1 MSAITTA
8 RPEASSATSR
18 QVAYLCA
25 PALVFLGVR
34 AVGLVVLAWM
44 AARNGRSI
52 TTALTSWDGHW
63 FLGLAQGG
71 YGAAGGDLVDA
82 HFQHDQSNLL
92 AFFPG
97 YPALTSLM
105 SHLPGVTLVDAGF
118 AVTVMAGLACSYGL
132 VRLGELLPGGSRR
145 LGLVLAAL
153 FAASPMAV
161 VLSMTYSEAL
171 FCAFAIWSL
180 AFLLER
186 RWVWAGVLCALSGL
200 VRPTAAAVVVAVC
213 AAAVIAIA
221 RREDGWRPWVGAL
234 VAPVGLVGYLAWV
247 AVRTGR
253 WDGWFEVQQ
262 RGWGSQFD
270 GGFATFKF
278 ALDALASGRSVLEV
292 LTVGLCVAAI
302 ALVVLCIRRR
312 VPWPLIVY
320 GVAVLIMDLGSN
332 GLMNSKARLMLPA
345 FVLLIPLGMALVRRL
360 GSTQWLTL
368 VSVAVMSAWFG
379 AYTITAW
386 PYAI

>member
-8 RPEASSATSR
+8 RPGASPALSR
-18 QVAYLCA
+18 QVAYLTA

-71 YGAAGGDLVDA
+71 YSGAGGDLVDA

-97 YPALTSLM
+97 YPALTSLVA
-105 SHLPGVTLVDAGF
+105 HLPGATLVDAAF
-118 AVTVMAGLACSYGL
+118 AVTVLSGLACSYGL
-132 VRLGELLPGGSRR
+132 VRLGTLLPGGSRR

-161 VLSMTYSEAL
+161 VLSMTYSESL
-171 FCAFAIWSL
+171 FCAFAVWSL
-180 AFLLER
+180 VFLVDR
-186 RWVWAGVLCALSGL
+186 RWLWAGVCCALAGL
-200 VRPTAAAVVVAVC
+200 VRPTAAAVIVAVGL
-213 AAAVIAIA
+213 AAVIAIT

-234 VAPVGLVGYLAWV
+234 LAPLGLLGYLAWV
-247 AVRTGR
+247 GVRTGR
-253 WDGWFEVQQ
+253 WDGWFDVQQ

-270 GGFATFKF
+270 GGAATFKF

-292 LTVGLCVAAI
+292 LTVGLCVAAL
-302 ALVVLCIRRR
+302 ALVVLCVRQR
-312 VPWPLIVY
+312 VPWPLIAY

-345 FVLLIPLGMALVRRL
+345 FVLLIPLAMALVKRR

-368 VSVAVMSAWFG
+368 AAVAVMSAWFG
-379 AYTITAW
+379 AYSITAW

>member
-18 QVAYLCA
+18 QVAYLTA
-25 PALVFLGVR
+25 PALAFLGVR

-71 YGAAGGDLVDA
+71 YTGAGGDLVDA

-97 YPALTSLM
+97 YPALTSLVA
-105 SHLPGVTLVDAGF
+105 HVPGVTLVDAAF
-118 AVTVMAGLACSYGL
+118 AVTVLAGLACSYGL
-132 VRLGELLPGGSRR
+132 VRLGEQVPGGSRR

-171 FCAFAIWSL
+171 FCALAVWSL
-180 AFLLER
+180 VFLLDR
-186 RWVWAGVLCALSGL
+186 RWLWAGVFCALSGL
-200 VRPTAAAVVVAVC
+200 VRPTAAAVIVAVGI
-213 AAAVIAIA
+213 AAVIAIV

-234 VAPVGLVGYLAWV
+234 LAPVGLVGYLAWV
-247 AVRTGR
+247 GVRTGR

-262 RGWGSQFD
+262 RGWGSHFD
-270 GGFATFKF
+270 GGLATFKF

-292 LTVGLCVAAI
+292 LTVGLCVAA
-302 ALVVLCIRRR
+302 AVLVVLCIRQR
-312 VPWPLIVY
+312 VPWPLIAY

-345 FVLLIPLGMALVRRL
+345 FVLLIPLAAALIKRRA
-360 GSTQWLTL
+360 STLVLTL
-368 VSVAVMSAWFG
+368 TAVAVVSAWFG
-379 AYTITAW
+379 AYSITAW

>member
-1 MSAITTA
+1 VSAITTA

-18 QVAYLCA
+18 QVAYLTA

-34 AVGLVVLAWM
+34 AAGLAMLAWM
-44 AARNGRSI
+44 AARNGRTI
-52 TTALTSWDGHW
+52 TAALTSWDGQW

-71 YGAAGGDLVDA
+71 YNIAGGGLVDA
-82 HFQHDQSNLL
+82 HFQHDQNNLL

-97 YPALTSLM
+97 YPALISLV
-105 SHLPGVTLVDAGF
+105 SHLPGVTLVDAAF
-118 AVTVMAGLACSYGL
+118 AVTVLAGLACSYGL
-132 VRLGELLPGGSRR
+132 VRLGSLVPGGSRR
-145 LGLVLAAL
+145 LGLVLAAV

-171 FCAFAIWSL
+171 FCALAVWSL
-180 AFLLER
+180 VFLLER
-186 RWVWAGVLCALSGL
+186 RWLWAGVLCLLSGL
-200 VRPTAAAVVVAVC
+200 VRPTAAAVIAAIAV
-213 AAAVIAIA
+213 AAVIAIV

-234 VAPVGLVGYLAWV
+234 LSPLGLLGYLAWV
-247 AVRTGR
+247 GVRTGQ
-253 WDGWFEVQQ
+253 WDGWFVVQQ

-270 GGFATFKF
+270 GGKATFKF

-302 ALVVLCIRRR
+302 VLIVLCVRHR

-320 GVAVLIMDLGSN
+320 GIAVLVMDLGSN

-345 FVLLIPLGMALVRRL
+345 FTLLIPLAMALVKRRNP
-360 GSTQWLTL
+360 TQWLTL
-368 VSVAVMSAWFG
+368 ASVAAMSAWFG
-379 AYTITAW
+379 AYSITAW